1 MIVFCVLTIVSFIAK
16 VSLETQNLK

>member
-1 MIVFCVLTIVSFIAK
+1 VSLVAK

>member
-1 MIVFCVLTIVSFIAK
+1 